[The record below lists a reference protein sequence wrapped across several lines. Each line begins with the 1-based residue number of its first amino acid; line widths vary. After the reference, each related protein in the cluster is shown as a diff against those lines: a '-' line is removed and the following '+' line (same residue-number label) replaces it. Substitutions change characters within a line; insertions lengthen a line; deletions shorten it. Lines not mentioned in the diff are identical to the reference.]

1 MTTTRVFIMVRTW
14 PCAVDPCLSP
24 PIILTRASNRP
35 RRRAHAWLLSLL
47 LRSQTL
53 AEAQLQH
60 CTDFYLLFAHAVT
73 SLPTPSEVW
82 LAIALHLV
90 MQLFLSAHICW
101 CAS

>member
-1 MTTTRVFIMVRTW
+1 M
-14 PCAVDPCLSP
+14 
-24 PIILTRASNRP
+24 RASTLL

-82 LAIALHLV
+82 MAIAVHLTPRC
-90 MQLFLSAHICW
+90 FLCMSCHGFPIPYAH
-101 CAS
+101 